1 MKKWKIEIECNFM
14 KCCFDCVLLTFLH
27 QRPLLANMHVP
38 TCFATT
44 PACFSTNLPDSYA
57 CQRALRAKVPTC
69 FACQHAKMPT
79 CQHTLLANLPMRQ
92 CDLYAKYGK
101 GNTTELRY
109 MLQHYRKRIT
119 TAILLIFSKYIW
131 TNKNFYVRNLL
142 TTKYTQS
149 LSCKAFFTFLM

>member
-69 FACQHAKMPT
+69 FACQHSSTLCLPT
-79 CQHTLLANLPMRQ
+79 CQCANVICMPSMVNVIRLNCGICCNIIGKELPQ
-92 CDLYAKYGK
+92 QFCLFFL
-101 GNTTELRY
+101 N
-109 MLQHYRKRIT
+109 
-119 TAILLIFSKYIW
+119 IFEQTIIS
-131 TNKNFYVRNLL
+131 
-142 TTKYTQS
+142 
-149 LSCKAFFTFLM
+149 M